1 MSLPFISLATSVTC
15 SYNENTISFSEKSEQ
30 WFCSKLMKLKLTYIA
45 KVVSRLSAYGD
56 IIIVVTASCCVY
68 VRLNFVIFVIKLFI
82 MYLEKITSVKSIFLA
97 NNYVI
102 LPSSQWFEFVAQ
114 WFWYFERC
122 IPSSETKHFL

>member
-102 LPSSQWFEFVAQ
+102 LPSSQ
-114 WFWYFERC
+114 
-122 IPSSETKHFL
+122 